1 MCVDD
6 SGRLPHQSL
15 FNVSSI
21 TDDPTQIDTD
31 ASDGE
36 LI

>member
-1 MCVDD
+1 MCVDNY
-6 SGRLPHQSL
+6 GGLPHQSL
-15 FNVSSI
+15 FKVSSI

-31 ASDGE
+31 VSDGE